1 MTLTTHGVDT
11 ITESNQPNAR
21 NNTNANNTGGGG
33 TGLVP
38 GHAYT
43 LIAVKEYNNLRL
55 CKIRN
60 PWGQVTY
67 NITIYS
73 IYIYIYIYISFYLLI
88 YYVK

>member
-11 ITESNQPNAR
+11 TTESNQPNAR
-21 NNTNANNTGGGG
+21 NKDITGGGTGGGG

-43 LIAVKEYNNLRL
+43 LIAVKEYNHLRL

-60 PWGQVTY
+60 PWGQVVLHYDIILHYYY
-67 NITIYS
+67 NAWYMHDV
-73 IYIYIYIYISFYLLI
+73 L
-88 YYVK
+88 

>member
-11 ITESNQPNAR
+11 STESNQPNAR
-21 NNTNANNTGGGG
+21 NNTNNTNNTGTGGG

-60 PWGQVTY
+60 PWVQVT
-67 NITIYS
+67 
-73 IYIYIYIYISFYLLI
+73 
-88 YYVK
+88 